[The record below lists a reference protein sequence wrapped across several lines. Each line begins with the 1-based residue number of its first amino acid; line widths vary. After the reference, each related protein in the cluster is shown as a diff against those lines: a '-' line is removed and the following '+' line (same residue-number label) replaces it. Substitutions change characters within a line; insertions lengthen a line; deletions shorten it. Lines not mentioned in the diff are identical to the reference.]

1 MIYPPHPLPSP
12 LPRFDRALM
21 RTLERVVPEAE
32 RPEWSRSWQAELW
45 HRHNA
50 RQRRKESLKATAD
63 LAMGLG
69 MDAIWLRT
77 ESWRC
82 AYDGTAALCLAAL
95 VSLCVLALV
104 IALAT
109 AGGWQVLRTDLRG
122 PFIRFLIA
130 TPLVV
135 FVTYATASRRHA
147 EPTSQGKLRWIR
159 REVRR
164 QLFFTSK
171 SLLVL
176 LLAFL
181 LSVDG
186 TLSLHTYVPNTA
198 EILQVLFYVI
208 LALVGLRWAFHD
220 QEGRCKECLRELAS
234 PARVGRPSHNLLE
247 WNGTEQAC
255 RDGHGLLSIPE
266 IETSWCQSSRW
277 IEQEWDQ
284 AAST

>member
-1 MIYPPHPLPSP
+1 MTQPLPSP

-21 RTLERVVPEAE
+21 RALGRVVPEPE
-32 RPEWSRSWQAELW
+32 RVEWSRSWQAELW

-50 RQRRKESLKATAD
+50 RQRQKESLRTTAD

-69 MDAIWLRT
+69 MDALWLRA

-82 AYDGTAALCLAAL
+82 AYHGTAALCLASLAGLCAL
-95 VSLCVLALV
+95 VLV
-104 IALAT
+104 IALAI

-122 PFIRFLIA
+122 PFIRFLVA
-130 TPLVV
+130 TPLVI
-135 FVTYATASRRHA
+135 FVTYATASRRPA
-147 EPTSQGKLRWIR
+147 EPGSQGTLHWIR
-159 REVRR
+159 REIKR
-164 QLFFTSK
+164 QFFFTVK

-186 TLSLHTYVPNTA
+186 TLSLHAYMPNTA
-198 EILQVLFYVI
+198 EIVQVFFYVI

-234 PARVGRPSHNLLE
+234 PSRVGRPSHNLLE
-247 WNGTEQAC
+247 WNGTEQVC
-255 RDGHGLLSIPE
+255 RAGHGLLSIPE

-277 IEQEWDQ
+277 IVQDWDQ

>member
-1 MIYPPHPLPSP
+1 MTHPPHPLPSP
-12 LPRFDRALM
+12 LPRLD
-21 RTLERVVPEAE
+21 RTLMQAFERVVPEPE
-32 RPEWSRSWQAELW
+32 RAEWSRSWQAELW
-45 HRHNA
+45 HRHSA
-50 RQRRKESLKATAD
+50 RRCRRESLRATAD

-69 MDAIWLRT
+69 MDALWLRT

-82 AYDGTAALCLAAL
+82 AYTGTAVLCLAAL
-95 VSLCVLALV
+95 AGLCALALV
-104 IALAT
+104 IALAI
-109 AGGWQVLRTDLRG
+109 ADGWQVLRADLHG

-147 EPTSQGKLRWIR
+147 EPGSHGAFHWIR
-159 REVRR
+159 REIRR
-164 QLFFTSK
+164 QLFFTAK

-186 TLSLHTYVPNTA
+186 TLSLHTYAPNTA

-247 WNGTEQAC
+247 WNGTEQVC

-277 IEQEWDQ
+277 IEQNWDQ

>member
-1 MIYPPHPLPSP
+1 
-12 LPRFDRALM
+12 
-21 RTLERVVPEAE
+21 
-32 RPEWSRSWQAELW
+32 
-45 HRHNA
+45 
-50 RQRRKESLKATAD
+50 
-63 LAMGLG
+63 MGLS
-69 MDAIWLRT
+69 MDALWLRT

-82 AYDGTAALCLAAL
+82 AYNGTAVLCLAAL
-95 VSLCVLALV
+95 AGLCTVAII
-104 IALAT
+104 IALAI

-147 EPTSQGKLRWIR
+147 EPSSHGTLHWIQ
-159 REVRR
+159 REIRR
-164 QLFFTSK
+164 QLFFAAK
-171 SLLVL
+171 SLLAL

-186 TLSLHTYVPNTA
+186 TLSLHAYMPNTA
-198 EILQVLFYVI
+198 EIVQVLFFVI

-220 QEGRCKECLRELAS
+220 QAERCKECLRALAS

-247 WNGTEQAC
+247 WNGTEQVC
-255 RDGHGLLSIPE
+255 RDGHGLLSVPE

-277 IEQEWDQ
+277 IGQSPDWNEVAQI
-284 AAST
+284 

>member
-1 MIYPPHPLPSP
+1 MQ
-12 LPRFDRALM
+12 A
-21 RTLERVVPEAE
+21 LERVVPQPE
-32 RPEWSRSWQAELW
+32 RAEWSRSWQAELW

-50 RQRRKESLKATAD
+50 CRHRKQSLRATAD
-63 LAMGLG
+63 LTMGLG
-69 MDAIWLRT
+69 MDALWLRT

-82 AYDGTAALCLAAL
+82 AYNGTAVLCLAAL
-95 VSLCVLALV
+95 ALLSIFALM
-104 IALAT
+104 IALAM
-109 AGGWQVLRTDLRG
+109 AGGWQILRANLQG

-147 EPTSQGKLRWIR
+147 EPTSQRTLHWIR
-159 REVRR
+159 REIKR
-164 QLFFTSK
+164 QFFFTVK
-171 SLLVL
+171 SLLIL

-186 TLSLHTYVPNTA
+186 TLTLHGYLPNTA
-198 EILQVLFYVI
+198 EILQILFFVI
-208 LALVGLRWAFHD
+208 LALVGLRWSFYDH
-220 QEGRCKECLRELAS
+220 EGRCKECLRELAS

-247 WNGTEQAC
+247 WNGTEQVC

-277 IEQEWDQ
+277 IGQAPDWDE
-284 AAST
+284 AAQI